1 MSFVVPFREPEML
14 PPSGAAWFSGKLLK
28 LSTLAIAQA
37 LIISLY
43 SLLVLQIQVESSIMF
58 VLFSIWVS
66 LTFLMIVLFLV
77 VLAGNIGRF
86 IALAFAVMQ
95 LYTTGSDIPIHM
107 LLQGLRNLCP
117 DVCVLFIYLALLN
130 ILSTVVF

>member
-43 SLLVLQIQVESSIMF
+43 SLIVLQIQVESSIMF
-58 VLFSIWVS
+58 VLFSIWFS
-66 LTFLMIVLFLV
+66 LTFLMIVLFLF
-77 VLAGNIGRF
+77 VLVGNIGRF
-86 IALAFAVMQ
+86 ISLAFAVCQ
-95 LYTTGSDIPIHM
+95 LSMI
-107 LLQGLRNLCP
+107 
-117 DVCVLFIYLALLN
+117 V
-130 ILSTVVF
+130 

>member
-77 VLAGNIGRF
+77 VFAGNIGRF
-86 IALAFAVMQ
+86 FALALVVMQ
-95 LYTTGSDIPIHM
+95 LYSTRSYLTIN
-107 LLQGLRNLCP
+107 LLS
-117 DVCVLFIYLALLN
+117 A
-130 ILSTVVF
+130 VFS